1 MGIFLFNF
9 TTYKWLH
16 LLYDANT
23 GMMRIFTFLL
33 ILITIIP
40 QSLLGSIPDSAII
53 AEREYYFNKYRAVR
67 DTMTMNTWINLK
79 RLSDNLEEVVLR
91 DQVLLE
97 QCFRNDSVENMPAI
111 KDQALANEMT
121 DLQINME
128 QLEARAQNDMRMIWL
143 LKTVA
148 GLMIV
153 FILILMYISFSGR
166 SKLNRLKELYNF
178 SEKTASD
185 KRQENIRLESE
196 LDKLRQREQDFRAEL
211 EKGMISY
218 QEKLMILQSKNDQL
232 ELELKSFQEQSNSD
246 EVPMAKI
253 SRKKIE
259 MPDLPTNEND
269 VKALMQSL
277 TEERIG
283 LMNLAGKL
291 QKQLQA
297 EKTKY
302 QKLMQKLK
310 IITGSGLDEN
320 IPD

>member
-1 MGIFLFNF
+1 M
-9 TTYKWLH
+9 
-16 LLYDANT
+16 
-23 GMMRIFTFLL
+23 
-33 ILITIIP
+33 
-40 QSLLGSIPDSAII
+40 
-53 AEREYYFNKYRAVR
+53 VR
-67 DTMTMNTWINLK
+67 
-79 RLSDNLEEVVLR
+79 
-91 DQVLLE
+91 
-97 QCFRNDSVENMPAI
+97 
-111 KDQALANEMT
+111 
-121 DLQINME
+121 
-128 QLEARAQNDMRMIWL
+128 
-143 LKTVA
+143 
-148 GLMIV
+148 
-153 FILILMYISFSGR
+153 
-166 SKLNRLKELYNF
+166 
-178 SEKTASD
+178 
-185 KRQENIRLESE
+185 
-196 LDKLRQREQDFRAEL
+196 
-211 EKGMISY
+211 
-218 QEKLMILQSKNDQL
+218 MILQSKNDQL
-232 ELELKSFQEQSNSD
+232 ELELKSLQEQSNSD